1 VDSSF
6 TIIAFSCKK
15 DYSSPPNAESEFVNV
30 YGAQESIPGL
40 LKSIKILSQ
49 LPPITEIP
57 NHIQYIIYPTR
68 LDLILI
74 VDEIYP
80 SCG

>member
-1 VDSSF
+1 MKIARTFSSLV
-6 TIIAFSCKK
+6 ILMR
-15 DYSSPPNAESEFVNV
+15 VNV

-57 NHIQYIIYPTR
+57 NHIQYMYVYPTR
-68 LDLILI
+68 LNLILI
-74 VDEIYP
+74 VDEI
-80 SCG
+80 